1 MTEHPPELTA
11 HLNVCPSCGTV
22 DSGHAMDPPCI
33 CPHPYDLYEP
43 VVFTSGHLV
52 ISREDAQAIVDA
64 SEGFTTTSN
73 AALDRLAALL
83 EGRTD
88 G

>member
-1 MTEHPPELTA
+1 MTEHPPELVGA
-11 HLNVCPSCGTV
+11 IWRHRYPRIIGSVGSRAA
-22 DSGHAMDPPCI
+22 DSECVRWLDA
-33 CPHPYDLYEP
+33 LAA
-43 VVFTSGHLV
+43 SGHLV